1 MLKIRLWL
9 PVLLA
14 LGVQWS
20 LLAQEQISEGDLTL
34 EQLFLDANLQK
45 IMGNEEKAIEAFE
58 GILETY
64 PDYPAAAFE
73 LSRLYQQADRME
85 EALKMA
91 AIAVDGEADNKWYKV
106 QLADLYTED
115 GQQLAAI
122 ELYEA
127 LIEREPLRQEL
138 YFRQAFFYVKAGDI
152 KGAIKVYEAL
162 EKKIGLS
169 EEVVQRKHTLYLGL
183 GDYKA
188 AGRELLRLT
197 NAYPEE
203 LDYQL
208 QLAAFYEQIDDQKAA
223 IAVYRHILE
232 LDPDQPR
239 ARLAV
244 VGASTGKEDELHYLN
259 QLKPVF
265 EDPTAS
271 IDLKMGKMLPLL
283 EQLLAEPDPSLAN
296 ALQELTDILERVHA
310 DDAKSYAAAGDVR
323 MNSGR
328 LAGAIAKYKKA
339 IELDD
344 TIYAVWEQLLYALQ
358 VTGNAS
364 EQAIYAEEASYV
376 FPNQAMIY
384 YQAGLGYLGLL
395 DIDEALYNL
404 KEAQLIAG
412 QHNDLQELVL
422 SAIGLAH
429 TFKGDF
435 EQAEAAFG
443 QALDINPESGL
454 SNTRY
459 AILLSIRSGP
469 EAAQQRLAPFEEQGR
484 NQAIFAEAKAR
495 SLASEA
501 KLAAALEVL
510 IDYQE
515 TYGGLQPRQLELL
528 GDLHQRNGDSDQALL
543 AWKAALLAGSR
554 SNDLVQKVK

>member
-1 MLKIRLWL
+1 MLKIRLWV
-9 PVLLA
+9 PILLV

-45 IMGNEEKAIEAFE
+45 VIGNEKKAIAAFE
-58 GILETY
+58 AILETY
-64 PDYPAAAFE
+64 PDHPAAAFE
-73 LSRLYQQADRME
+73 LSRLYQQAARME
-85 EALKMA
+85 DALKMA
-91 AIAVDGEADNKWYKV
+91 TIAVEGEPDNKWYKV

-115 GQQLAAI
+115 GSQLEAI
-122 ELYEA
+122 ELYDA

-138 YFRQAFFYVKAGDI
+138 YFKQAFFYVKAGDI

-169 EEVVQRKHTLYLGL
+169 EEVVQRKHILYLGE
-183 GDYKA
+183 GDFKA

-197 NAYPEE
+197 SAYPEVI
-203 LDYQL
+203 DYQL

-232 LDPDQPR
+232 IDPDQPR
-239 ARLAV
+239 AKLAM
-244 VGASTGKEDELHYLN
+244 VGNSTGKEDELRYLN

-271 IDLKMGKMLPLL
+271 IDLKIGKMLPLL
-283 EQLLAEPDPSLAN
+283 EQLRAAPDPGLAN
-296 ALQELTDILERVHA
+296 ALEELTDILERVHA

-328 LAGAIAKYKKA
+328 LAEAVVKYKKA

-358 VTGNAS
+358 VTGNAKD
-364 EQAIYAEEASYV
+364 QAIYAEEASYV

-384 YQAGLGYLGLL
+384 YQAGLGHLGLL
-395 DIDEALYNL
+395 DIEEALYNL
-404 KEAQLIAG
+404 QEAQLIAG
-412 QHNDLQELVL
+412 QHNDLQELIL

-429 TFKGDF
+429 TFKEDF
-435 EQAEAAFG
+435 EQAEAAFN

-459 AILLSIRSGP
+459 AILLSLRSMP
-469 EAAQQRLAPFEEQGR
+469 EAAQQRLAPFEEQGH
-484 NQAIFAEAKAR
+484 NQAIFAEAKAL
-495 SLASEA
+495 SLAAEA

-510 IDYQE
+510 MNYQE
-515 TYGGLQPRQLELL
+515 TYGGLHPRQLELL
-528 GDLHQRNGDSDQALL
+528 GDFYQKNGDSDQALI
-543 AWKAALLAGSR
+543 AWKAALLAGSK
-554 SNDLVQKVK
+554 SNNLAQKVK